1 MANTENFNTMK
12 KESTQDISIKIDET
26 NFSKNPELSK
36 ILKTGQEFKGDDLQA
51 FLQTMVVMD
60 EAIASKNEK
69 NLEFSG
75 DSIKLQLNDID
86 GTKIDINA
94 KLGEGY
100 FSKDLEH
107 LVNLG
112 SKDISK
118 NPPSQKAKDVF
129 AKAVEREPVGELEK
143 TKEKDLDKANT
154 TEIEEVGT
162 KKEPV
167 RFKNPASSA
176 SLDNVLNGGIQAV
189 ASMAE
194 SVGDEALS
202 GFAKNVCDMYRGVG
216 GIVPSSVEKSSP
228 SIEEQMNQI
237 NNNNVKKVS
246 KAIKD
251 GKVKI
256 SSKQKEEERT
266 NNKTRDKGR

>member
-1 MANTENFNTMK
+1 MEE
-12 KESTQDISIKIDET
+12 KESKEQDISIKIDEA
-26 NFSKNPELSK
+26 NFTKNPEFAK

-69 NLEFSG
+69 NLDFSG
-75 DSIKLQLNDID
+75 DSIKLQLSDID

-100 FSKDLEH
+100 FSKDLDH

-118 NPPSQKAKDVF
+118 NPPSQEAKEIF
-129 AKAVEREPVGELEK
+129 AKAVEREPSQEQEK
-143 TKEKDLDKANT
+143 NKDKELDKANT

-194 SVGDEALS
+194 SVGDEALG
-202 GFAKNVCDMYRGVG
+202 GFAKNLCDMYRGVG
-216 GIVPSSVEKSSP
+216 GIVSPAKSSP
-228 SIEEQMNQI
+228 SLEEQMNQI

>member
-1 MANTENFNTMK
+1 MTEQENKTQN
-12 KESTQDISIKIDET
+12 KEQKQDISIKIDET
-26 NFSKNPELSK
+26 NFSKNPEFAK

-75 DSIKLQLNDID
+75 DSIKLQLSDVD

-100 FSKDLEH
+100 FSKDLDH

-112 SKDISK
+112 SKDISQ
-118 NPPSQKAKDVF
+118 NAPSKEAKEVF
-129 AKAVEREPVGELEK
+129 AKAVEREPSQEQEK
-143 TKEKDLDKANT
+143 NKNKDLDKANT
-154 TEIEEVGT
+154 AEIEEVGT
-162 KKEPV
+162 KKEPL
-167 RFKNPASSA
+167 RFKNPASST

-189 ASMAE
+189 ATMAE

-216 GIVPSSVEKSSP
+216 GIVPSSVGKSSP
-228 SIEEQMNQI
+228 SLEEQMNQI

-246 KAIKD
+246 QAVKD

-256 SSKQKEEERT
+256 SSKQREEERT